1 MKIFKL
7 LEIARSSL
15 LKNRTRSL
23 LTMLGIVIGV
33 AAVIVMVAVGE
44 GAQRNI
50 KERIESMGTNL
61 IMVRGGANFFGGVSR
76 GAGSRD
82 VLTLKDEEAI
92 RTQATHVMA
101 VSGIANVN
109 GQVIGAGKNWYTQV
123 QGVSTEYL
131 IIRSWPLEDGAFF
144 TERDIKARTKVAVIG
159 ATVAEN
165 LFEGQSPLGQ
175 SLRIRNVPFKVVGVL
190 GKKGQNSFGQ
200 DQDDVILIPVTT
212 RVYRL
217 KGDQYL
223 NMIYVSSNSVEE
235 MAAANVELEEILR
248 RSHKLIEGQENDFNL
263 RTQTELTDMFSSTTK
278 ALTMLLGAI
287 AGVSLIVGG
296 VGIMNIMLVSVTE
309 RTREIGI
316 RVAVGARS
324 LDVMVQFLIE
334 AIVLSFVG
342 GLIGVGI
349 AWGVCALL
357 AANWG
362 MTAIIQPGIV
372 ILSLAVSGCI
382 GVFFGLY
389 PARKAARL
397 DPIDA
402 LRHE

>member
-109 GQVIGAGKNWYTQV
+109 GQVIGAGKNWFTQV

-165 LFEGQSPLGQ
+165 LFEGQSPIGQ

-212 RVYRL
+212 AVYRL

-235 MAAANVELEEILR
+235 MAAASAEVEEILR
-248 RSHKLIEGQENDFNL
+248 RNHKLIEGQENDFNL

-357 AANWG
+357 TANWG

>member
-1 MKIFKL
+1 MKILKL
-7 LEIARSSL
+7 VGIAQSSL

-50 KERIESMGTNL
+50 RGRIESMGTNL

-82 VLTLKDEEAI
+82 VLTLEDEAAI
-92 RTQATHVMA
+92 REQAQHVMA
-101 VSGIANVN
+101 VSAIANVS
-109 GQVIGAGKNWYTQV
+109 GQVIGGGKNWFTQT
-123 QGVSTEYL
+123 QGVSIDYL
-131 IIRSWPLEDGAFF
+131 TIRSWPLEEGSFF
-144 TERDIKARTKVAVIG
+144 TERDIRARTKVAVLG

-165 LFEGQSPLGQ
+165 LFEGQSALGQ
-175 SLRIRNVPFKVVGVL
+175 NVRIRNVPFKVIGVL
-190 GKKGQNSFGQ
+190 EKKGQNSFGQ
-200 DQDDVILIPVTT
+200 DQDDIIMIPVTT
-212 RVYRL
+212 AVYRL
-217 KGDQYL
+217 KGDRYV
-223 NMIYVSSNSVEE
+223 NMIYVSANSLDE
-235 MAAANVELEEILR
+235 MAAANEELEEILR
-248 RSHKLIEGQENDFNL
+248 RSHRLVEGQENDFNL

-278 ALTMLLGAI
+278 ALTLLLGAI

-324 LDVMVQFLIE
+324 LDVLVQFLIE
-334 AIVLSFVG
+334 AVVLSVAG
-342 GLIGVGI
+342 GLIGVAI
-349 AWGVCALL
+349 AWGVCRLL
-357 AANWG
+357 TANWG
-362 MTAIIQPGIV
+362 MTAVIEPGIV
-372 ILSLAVSGCI
+372 VLSLVVSGCI
-382 GVFFGLY
+382 GIFFGLY
-389 PARKAARL
+389 PARKAALL